1 VIARTHRILALAALL
16 ACVGVSAAPAQSPTP
31 HATPTRPSAT
41 RLDGV
46 MTPGARNASAQ
57 SAHPPQ
63 NQSPSAAQSSPI
75 DMDARRAAAARL
87 LVASRFRERQAVTIE
102 EGLRTTE
109 LEMAGEC
116 LQRAIDGRNMQT
128 CRAIANP
135 SDAMR
140 ARLSAS
146 VSSILDEVIAASQS
160 VYARRFTVTDMDEIT
175 RFFRT
180 PVGQRYGELYPQIIS
195 DVQLRKRAILRRY
208 LTKAAADTAD
218 QKAS

>member
-1 VIARTHRILALAALL
+1 MIARVLIALSLASPVIAQTP
-16 ACVGVSAAPAQSPTP
+16 APRS
-31 HATPTRPSAT
+31 TPTRPSAT

-46 MTPGARNASAQ
+46 VTPGQHAAAPQASRAVQAQ
-57 SAHPPQ
+57 PAV
-63 NQSPSAAQSSPI
+63 QSPAPA

-87 LVASRFRERQAVTIE
+87 LVASRFRERQAVTIQ

-140 ARLSAS
+140 ARLAES
-146 VSSILDEVIAASQS
+146 VSAILDEVIAASQS
-160 VYARRFTVTDMDEIT
+160 VYARRFTVAEMDEIT
-175 RFFRT
+175 RFFKT

-195 DVQLRKRAILRRY
+195 DVQARKRAILRRY
-208 LTKAAADTAD
+208 LTKAAAETAD
-218 QKAS
+218 QKAPS

>member
-1 VIARTHRILALAALL
+1 MIARVLIALSLASPVIAQTP
-16 ACVGVSAAPAQSPTP
+16 APRSTP
-31 HATPTRPSAT
+31 ARPSAT

-46 MTPGARNASAQ
+46 VTPGQHAAAPQASRAVQAQ
-57 SAHPPQ
+57 PAV
-63 NQSPSAAQSSPI
+63 QSPAPA

-87 LVASRFRERQAVTIE
+87 LVASRFRERQAVTIQD
-102 EGLRTTE
+102 GLRATE

-135 SDAMR
+135 GDAMR
-140 ARLSAS
+140 ARLADS
-146 VSSILDEVIAASQS
+146 VSAILDEVIAASQS
-160 VYARRFTVTDMDEIT
+160 VYARRFTVAEMDEIT
-175 RFFRT
+175 RFFKT

-195 DVQLRKRAILRRY
+195 DVQSRKRAILRRY

-218 QKAS
+218 HKASS

>member
-1 VIARTHRILALAALL
+1 MRIVRPILPLALAL
-16 ACVGVSAAPAQSPTP
+16 AGTPAVAQTPVPRQSAATTASRQTTLQRPAGPTAP
-31 HATPTRPSAT
+31 
-41 RLDGV
+41 D
-46 MTPGARNASAQ
+46 
-57 SAHPPQ
+57 
-63 NQSPSAAQSSPI
+63 AAI

-87 LVASRFRERQAVTIE
+87 LVASRFRERQTVTIKD
-102 EGLRTTE
+102 GIHAAE

-128 CRAIANP
+128 CKAIANP

-140 ARLSAS
+140 ARLAES
-146 VSSILDEVIAASQS
+146 VSAILDEVIAASQS
-160 VYARRFTVTDMDEIT
+160 IYARRFTVAEMDEIT

-195 DVQLRKRAILRRY
+195 DVQQRRRAILRRY
-208 LTKAAADTAD
+208 LTRAAADTAD